1 MTCDTH
7 AQWIAHKARQPGWW
21 QWARDYAREC
31 ETDGSGQWVGIVSK
45 VRALLGDFR
54 PAPEEAKEWHI
65 DLSLDERIALSGQER
80 QGLTWKARD
89 EKGTAEKNPKPMRGS
104 RRLP

>member
-1 MTCDTH
+1 MTCDEH
-7 AQWIAHKARQPGWW
+7 ADWIAAEARKPGLW

-31 ETDGSGQWVGIVSK
+31 EACDSGQWAGIVSK

-54 PAPEEAKEWHI
+54 PSPEEAKEWHI
-65 DLSLDERIALSGQER
+65 DLSLDERIALAGRER
-80 QGLTWKARD
+80 QGLREARD
-89 EKGTAEKNPKPMRGS
+89 EYGTAEETRKPMRGS

>member
-1 MTCDTH
+1 MTCNEH

-21 QWARDYAREC
+21 QWARHYGREC
-31 ETDGSGQWVGIVSK
+31 EACESGQWAGIVSK

-54 PAPEEAKEWHI
+54 PSPEEAKEWHI
-65 DLSLDERIALSGQER
+65 DLSLEERIALAAQER
-80 QGLTWKARD
+80 QGLRKPKD
-89 EKGTAEKNPKPMRGS
+89 EYGTAEKNPKPMRGS